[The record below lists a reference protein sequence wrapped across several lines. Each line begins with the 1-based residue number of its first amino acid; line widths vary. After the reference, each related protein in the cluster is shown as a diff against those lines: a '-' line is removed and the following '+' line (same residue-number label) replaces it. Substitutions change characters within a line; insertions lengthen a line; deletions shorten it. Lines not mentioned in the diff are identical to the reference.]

1 MRKNRLKAIDF
12 FSGAGGLTYGL
23 RMAGIDVIAG
33 VDNDSVCKETYE
45 RNNPG
50 AVFLD
55 KDVTQYSPKELQEDL
70 RLKKDDDNLLL
81 AGCAPCQY
89 WSIIHTSKEKSRKT
103 KNLILDF
110 QNYVEYFRPGYVLVE
125 NVPGI
130 SSSKKGG
137 PMDSFIKALEKIGYV
152 FNDFHVVDMSEYGIP
167 QKRRRFTLLA
177 SRVTEIKLPEPSKK
191 RKTARDVLGEHNGFP
206 RIMAGTKDDT
216 KKMHTVA
223 GLSQKN
229 LERLRMTPKDGGDRS
244 VWQSK
249 KSHALACFSSDDGKK
264 KKFSDTY
271 GRMWWNKPS
280 PTITTKFYSISNGR
294 FAHPEEDRGISL
306 REGATLQTFPK
317 SYEFIST
324 NTSDVAKMIGNAVPP
339 EFAKILGEQIV
350 KSVGNKTK
358 KYA

>member
-1 MRKNRLKAIDF
+1 MKSKRIKAVDF

-33 VDNDSVCKETYE
+33 IDNDDVCKETYE

-55 KDVTQYSPKELQEDL
+55 KDVTKYSPKELQNDL
-70 RLKKDDDNLLL
+70 NLKENDDNLLF

-89 WSIIHTSKEKSRKT
+89 WSIIHTSKEKSQKT

-110 QNYVEYFRPGYVLVE
+110 QNYVEYFRPGFVLVE

-137 PMDSFIKALEKIGYV
+137 PMNSFIKALEKLGYQ

-167 QKRRRFTLLA
+167 QKRKRFTLLA
-177 SRVTEIKLPEPSKK
+177 SRVVEVKLPAPLKK
-191 RKTARDVLGEHNGFP
+191 QKTVRDVLGLHNGFSKVV
-206 RIMAGTKDDT
+206 AGTKDNT
-216 KKMHTVA
+216 RKMHTVA

-229 LERLRMTPKDGGDRS
+229 LERLKMTSKDGGDRTL
-244 VWQSK
+244 WQSK
-249 KSHALACFSSDDGKK
+249 KSHALACFSSNKK
-264 KKFSDTY
+264 MFSDTY
-271 GRMWWNKPS
+271 GRMWWDKPA

-294 FAHPEEDRGISL
+294 FAHPEENRGISL

-317 SYEFIST
+317 SYEFVST
-324 NTSDVAKMIGNAVPP
+324 SIADIAKMIGNAVPP

-350 KSVGNKTK
+350 KSVDNGTK
-358 KYA
+358 SYA